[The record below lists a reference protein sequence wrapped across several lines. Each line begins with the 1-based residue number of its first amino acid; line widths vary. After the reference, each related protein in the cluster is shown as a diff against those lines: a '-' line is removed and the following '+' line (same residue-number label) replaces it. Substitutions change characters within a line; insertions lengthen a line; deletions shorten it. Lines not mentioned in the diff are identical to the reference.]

1 MLKME
6 NTVEQWTSLLTT
18 RLKNCSETLRQV
30 MYGFMLHELTLE
42 ARREKGNLRNLFMM
56 IVFGDLV
63 GLPMLP
69 PYYAMR
75 LLPYIIPSINA
86 WKRNLL
92 RERDLTDYP
101 NLDL

>member
-1 MLKME
+1 
-6 NTVEQWTSLLTT
+6 
-18 RLKNCSETLRQV
+18 

>member
-1 MLKME
+1 ME
-6 NTVEQWTSLLTT
+6 NILEQWASLFAA
-18 RLKNCSETLRQV
+18 RFKNCSTVARQV

-63 GLPMLP
+63 GLPLLP
-69 PYYAMR
+69 PYFAMR
-75 LLPYIIPSINA
+75 LLPYIIPSIGP

>member
-1 MLKME
+1 
-6 NTVEQWTSLLTT
+6 
-18 RLKNCSETLRQV
+18 

-75 LLPYIIPSINA
+75 LLPYIIPSISA

>member
-1 MLKME
+1 
-6 NTVEQWTSLLTT
+6 
-18 RLKNCSETLRQV
+18 

-42 ARREKGNLRNLFMM
+42 ARREQGNLRNLFMM

-63 GLPMLP
+63 GLPLLP

-75 LLPYIIPSINA
+75 LLPHILPSIHN
-86 WKRNLL
+86 WKRHLL